1 MSCKSLF
8 GLVVLHVIQGIVN
21 HAKAK
26 RDSQESSPTLS
37 SGHHQMGSEFKL
49 KDDTW
54 YGLVHL
60 GQFPTFA
67 VLGAVVFSG

>member
-1 MSCKSLF
+1 MPKPRETLKSL
-8 GLVVLHVIQGIVN
+8 LQHYRL
-21 HAKAK
+21 ATTK
-26 RDSQESSPTLS
+26 
-37 SGHHQMGSEFKL
+37 MGSEFKL